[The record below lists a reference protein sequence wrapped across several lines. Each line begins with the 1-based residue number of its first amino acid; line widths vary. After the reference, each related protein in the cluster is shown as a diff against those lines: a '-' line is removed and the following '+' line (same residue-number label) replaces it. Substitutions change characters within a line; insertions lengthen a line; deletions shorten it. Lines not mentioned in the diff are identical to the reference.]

1 MIDHMATVWRFR
13 HFWMSLVRMDL
24 RTRYRRSVLGIGWS
38 VLNPVLMSIVIVI
51 GFGKVLGRGGN
62 VWDYGAFLLPG
73 LCTWEFL
80 RNSTTMG
87 CDALVH
93 NEAYIRQCPLPYSI
107 YTLRTILSTGVHYLI
122 TLAVTVLISCVLLGV
137 LSDRAGD
144 DAQAAPVS
152 IGFLPPHEA
161 VERGALAPIENL
173 WVLPGVVA
181 ILFVFAWG
189 SATVAAFAAAYFPDV
204 KYLID
209 VAATMMFFLTPIMI
223 PIGSLGTV
231 LSEITPY
238 NPIFYFLELVRHP
251 LYYGTLPPWQLWAV
265 CAAMAV
271 ASFLCG
277 SLAIKLYSRKVIFQ
291 L

>member
-1 MIDHMATVWRFR
+1 MIAHMATVWRFR

-122 TLAVTVLISCVLLGV
+122 TLAVTVAISCVLLGV
-137 LSDRAGD
+137 LSNREAD
-144 DAQAAPVS
+144 DANTAPVS

-161 VERGALAPIENL
+161 VDRGALTPIENL

-181 ILFVFAWG
+181 ILFVFVWG

-223 PIGSLGTV
+223 PIGSLGDV

-251 LYYGTLPPWQLWAV
+251 LYYGTLPPWQLWVV
-265 CAAMAV
+265 CMAMAA